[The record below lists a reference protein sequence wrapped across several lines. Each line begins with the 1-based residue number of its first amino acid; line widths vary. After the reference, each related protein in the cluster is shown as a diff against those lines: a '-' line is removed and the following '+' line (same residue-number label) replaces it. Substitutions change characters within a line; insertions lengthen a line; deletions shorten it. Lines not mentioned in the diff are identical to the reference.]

1 MGLIIPDQGGWAGS
15 HYFDNEPGAAGDTGN
30 SVRVYSDGDILY
42 LPTHLSYNPDGSTYE
57 AFWCPDCGAEVSLA
71 MQSCPVCGRWFD

>member
-30 SVRVYSDGDILY
+30 GVRVYSDGDILY
-42 LPTHLSYNPDGSTYE
+42 LPTHLSDNPDGSTSE
-57 AFWCPDCGAEVSLA
+57 AFWCPDCGSEVSLA
-71 MQSCPVCGRWFD
+71 MGSCPGCGRWYD